1 MDEYELHQLA
11 AGSRYEF
18 DGATL
23 AFMAWAA
30 AFLFFSRDSGG
41 ERWSVTTGCLLGLL
55 YLTGSGLLI
64 IRCVAAMGRYGK
76 QIYLLNRLPAEY
88 VLANPGLQWPTLV
101 IRIALFVVAPL
112 VVLYFIRL
120 KVRA

>member
-30 AFLFFSRDSGG
+30 AFLFFCRDSGG
-41 ERWSVTTGCLLGLL
+41 HWSVSAGCLLGLL
-55 YLTGSGLLI
+55 YLVGSGLLI

-76 QIYLLNRLPAEY
+76 QIFLLNSLPAKY
-88 VLANPGLQWPTLV
+88 VLANPSLQWPTLY
-101 IRIALFVVAPL
+101 IRIALFVIAPL
-112 VVLYFIRL
+112 VVLNLIRL
-120 KVRA
+120 KMTA